1 MMSDYFICCICEKEF
16 TMRFSKD
23 SYPYRITKT
32 KDTKKN
38 NDFMDNLCC
47 SGCFFTYVVP
57 LRVTNNKM
65 VKSKNNTRN
74 KLKIIK
80 GR

>member
-1 MMSDYFICCICEKEF
+1 MSDYFICSVCEKEF
-16 TMRFSKD
+16 PMRFSKD

-32 KDTKKN
+32 KDSKKN
-38 NDFMDNLCC
+38 NDFKDNLCC
-47 SGCFFTYVVP
+47 SGCFFTYVIP
-57 LRVTNNKM
+57 MRVANNKM
-65 VKSKNNTRN
+65 GKSKDNIRN